1 MSDEL
6 DPEIAALLASA
17 DGNVAE
23 TRYDM
28 KAAEL
33 KLKAK
38 EDYEKRTSAGRSI
51 HEVDLSLTCFEPIQN
66 PYLDE
71 PSETFNDPAY
81 YKTALSNEN
90 QSAQRVHQILS
101 QYLTCKDPKDRTVY
115 RQQIVTA

>member
-38 EDYEKRTSAGRSI
+38 EDYEK
-51 HEVDLSLTCFEPIQN
+51 EKV
-66 PYLDE
+66 
-71 PSETFNDPAY
+71 ETRKEYTNYDVVEREG
-81 YKTALSNEN
+81 YKRDTWVIEEKNNYFMLHT
-90 QSAQRVHQILS
+90 VLQIRLAH
-101 QYLTCKDPKDRTVY
+101 LK
-115 RQQIVTA
+115 